1 MSDAIAPVAGGGNL
15 PPPVARATTEMSRD
29 AIVAAIACSICMG
42 LSFAPVFMGT
52 FPLFLEPV
60 SNEFHWSAAIFP
72 QAMLISGL
80 TGALSGPGVGRLVDT
95 MGVRTVLLPGLIGWA
110 ATLVGISFLNGS
122 VVTLYLVSALMGPLA
137 ATCGPVVLAK
147 VISGWF
153 DRSRGIA
160 LSAVLG
166 GSVAV
171 FTAVLLVLTRVL
183 IADLGWRGT
192 YLTFAGMIALIALP
206 VSFLFLRE
214 APHVAPPNMVGIPGP
229 AGVDSKPMAAFG
241 SRAFWTV
248 IGASTLVCASASGV
262 ASHFIPWS
270 AELGISSGTAT
281 FALTLYSLA
290 GPFSALIAGAVAD
303 RSPRPGLLASVFA
316 VPLVGFL
323 AMLTS
328 QEWAIVVGVALLGAG
343 FAAVAGLL
351 PFFTSRYFG
360 LANASTIF
368 GVAVGITTLSLG
380 VGPVVL
386 GLLRD
391 EWGAYAS
398 GTPVVVGA
406 LLLAVSLAATL
417 PRYPAR

>member
-1 MSDAIAPVAGGGNL
+1 MNDATEPVFRSGGET
-15 PPPVARATTEMSRD
+15 PSAARAATELSR
-29 AIVAAIACSICMG
+29 AAILAAMACAICMG

-60 SNEFHWSAAIFP
+60 SHEFHWSAAIFP

-80 TGALSGPGVGRLVDT
+80 TGALSGPAVGRIIDT
-95 MGVRTVLLPGLIGWA
+95 MGVRRVLFPGLIAWSG
-110 ATLVGISFLNGS
+110 TLVGMAFLNGS
-122 VVTLYLVSALMGPLA
+122 VVMLYLVSALMGPLA
-137 ATCGPVVLAK
+137 ASCGPVALAK

-166 GSVAV
+166 GSVAI
-171 FTAVLLVLTRVL
+171 FTAVLLILARML

-192 YLTFAGMIALIALP
+192 YLAFAGMIVLIALP
-206 VSFLFLRE
+206 VSFFFLRE
-214 APHVAPPNMVGIPGP
+214 AAHGTPPSMMDMPGP
-229 AGVDSKPMAAFG
+229 VGKDVEPMAAFG

-248 IGASTLVCASASGV
+248 IAASTLVCASTSGV
-262 ASHFIPWS
+262 ASHFIPWV
-270 AELGISSGTAT
+270 AELGISGETAT
-281 FALTLYSLA
+281 FALTLYSLV
-290 GPFSALIAGAVAD
+290 GPFSALIAGATAD
-303 RSPRPGLLASVFA
+303 RLPQPGLLAIVFA
-316 VPLVGFL
+316 VPLLGFL

-328 QEWAIVVGVALLGAG
+328 QQWAIVLGFTLMGAG

-368 GVAVGITTLSLG
+368 GVAVGLTTLSLG

-391 EWGAYAS
+391 KWGAYAS
-398 GTPVVVGA
+398 GTPIVIGA
-406 LLLAVSLAATL
+406 LLLAVLLAATL
-417 PRYPAR
+417 PRYPKR